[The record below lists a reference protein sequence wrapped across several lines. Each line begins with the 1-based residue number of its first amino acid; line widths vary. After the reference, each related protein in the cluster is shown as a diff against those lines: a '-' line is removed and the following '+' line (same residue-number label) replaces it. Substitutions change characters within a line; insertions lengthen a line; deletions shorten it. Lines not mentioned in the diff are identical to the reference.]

1 MAEKKT
7 YAPVIIA
14 VLLLL
19 ILGAGVCW
27 YLLPPPEY
35 RVAILPETVDRSSK
49 AAVLNFRYQWHS
61 DMIREAHSAYAC
73 ICFRDTTP
81 PLQAVVICPG
91 DVPTADAQCKASLKV
106 ARLGDDYQPYRNARR
121 FPLPSEQ
128 AHYIQELFVEGRHK
142 FEMGLMPDAQGALAP
157 HQLYVDG
164 VTLEKFIKQNAVK
177 AP

>member
-19 ILGAGVCW
+19 ILGAGVFL

-35 RVAILPETVDRSSK
+35 RVAILPEADDHSSK
-49 AAVLNFRYQWHS
+49 TDVLNFRYQWPA
-61 DMIREAHSAYAC
+61 DMVMEARSMYAC
-73 ICFRDTTP
+73 ICFRDTQP
-81 PLQAVVICPG
+81 PSQAVVICSG
-91 DVPTADAQCKASLKV
+91 DVPAPEAQCKASLKV
-106 ARLGDDYQPYRNARR
+106 ARQDSDYQPYRNARR
-121 FPLPSEQ
+121 FPLPSPQ
-128 AHYIQELFVEGRHK
+128 ADQVQKLFREGQHK
-142 FEMGLMPDAQGALAP
+142 FEMGLMPDAQGVLAP

-164 VTLEKFIKQNAVK
+164 VTLEKFIKQNTVK